1 MQDGLGI
8 VWILYIL
15 CNTQDVATFSNIVLD
30 VVVRALVREL
40 SHFDSI
46 RSEQQTIRQ

>member
-8 VWILYIL
+8 VWIFYIL

-30 VVVRALVREL
+30 IVVRALVREL

-46 RSEQQTIRQ
+46 EENNKTR